1 MDGMAMEKYWDPI
14 LQCRTF
20 AWLITVCGCA
30 AILLLADHNSPF
42 TINMNAVSSASVSS
56 RGRSA
61 PWSLSSCNWDVH
73 INCFMSI
80 GALDFEMDHSI
91 IERESGEKKNSKE
104 QYHQYL
110 FQTKSRSGRCLVFS
124 INDGVSCVYLA
135 MWDVVVVVM
144 GDHYLRLAIVI
155 PRGLHKGEDSVRT
168 LATFVT
174 ARPQWSRGGG
184 WRERESSDL
193 ETGGTTGVSGSFF
206 LLWHVNNTVSKFLS
220 YVLLFFHLFCLIF
233 AAHSIRI

>member
-1 MDGMAMEKYWDPI
+1 MLSLDVFCWLVPGEIILKCQLMFPAAVPPPHVLKFPPNLQVSYSPFGAKLENFVLVVTLTTNIQIEDLDEARKNRYLHNKHACKSINVICIGSLFPQWIERMAMEKYWDPI

-42 TINMNAVSSASVSS
+42 TININAVSSASVSS

-61 PWSLSSCNWDVH
+61 PWSLSSCNCDVH

-104 QYHQYL
+104 HYHQYL

-124 INDGVSCVYLA
+124 INDGVVCIWTIWRCE
-135 MWDVVVVVM
+135 MW
-144 GDHYLRLAIVI
+144 L
-155 PRGLHKGEDSVRT
+155 
-168 LATFVT
+168 
-174 ARPQWSRGGG
+174 
-184 WRERESSDL
+184 
-193 ETGGTTGVSGSFF
+193 
-206 LLWHVNNTVSKFLS
+206 
-220 YVLLFFHLFCLIF
+220 
-233 AAHSIRI
+233 

>member
-61 PWSLSSCNWDVH
+61 PWSLSSCNCDVH

-91 IERESGEKKNSKE
+91 IERESGEKKNSIKE

-124 INDGVSCVYLA
+124 INDGVVCIWRCGCSCDGRPLLEA
-135 MWDVVVVVM
+135 CDSNSAWPSQ
-144 GDHYLRLAIVI
+144 G
-155 PRGLHKGEDSVRT
+155 RGLGEDIGNICHCPASMEQR
-168 LATFVT
+168 
-174 ARPQWSRGGG
+174 
-184 WRERESSDL
+184 WRLERESP
-193 ETGGTTGVSGSFF
+193 
-206 LLWHVNNTVSKFLS
+206 
-220 YVLLFFHLFCLIF
+220 
-233 AAHSIRI
+233 